1 MVIIFGVIGVFGGA
15 SDRLERV
22 VEGEVSTNMITSNIL
37 RREEGTN
44 RIVAIVCCT
53 SLLGRKLKK
62 NFTTFTLSLGLVY
75 IEEHNNR
82 VVK

>member
-53 SLLGRKLKK
+53 SLLG
-62 NFTTFTLSLGLVY
+62 
-75 IEEHNNR
+75 
-82 VVK
+82 